1 MTEFFTF
8 EHLTWPEVHDLP
20 QDTPLIIPLGGGY
33 SMPRLASALGSPTRA
48 GILPAL
54 PYGWRGSGLAV
65 PEAVLGALLRNLLDS
80 LREDGFSRVYAL
92 TPPELDLGLGESRIT
107 LPNGVDSS
115 LPPARIPPASELGKV
130 ILMPYGHTEQHGY
143 HLPLSVDTICIEA
156 VSQGAAALLPERAFT
171 LSVFPYGVSTHR
183 SSFAGTLNCGGR
195 AFEDFVLA
203 LLDTL
208 VLGGFERFYLLSG
221 HGGSSSFL
229 VNVVKYAGER
239 HPHIFCATAWL
250 YLSSGEGAEIVQRIR
265 RSGRGGMGHAGE
277 LETSFILHLRP
288 ELAHMERVVDETGF
302 ISTPNYYMDWVEGG
316 ALVANP
322 PWYDDTLTGAYG
334 AGSLATA
341 ENGARW
347 LAAAAQEKAGHILEI
362 HEQYER
368 RLARRQERA
377 QNHPNKQN
385 QQV

>member
-8 EHLTWPEVHDLP
+8 EHLTWPEVVDLP
-20 QDTPLIIPLGGGY
+20 RDTPLVIPMGSGY
-33 SMPRLASALGSPTRA
+33 SMARLASALGESARA

-54 PYGWRGSGLAV
+54 PYGWRASGLEV
-65 PEAVLGALLRNLLDS
+65 PDRIFGRLVSNLLDS

-92 TPPELDLGLGESRIT
+92 TPPELDLGLGDSRIT
-107 LPNGVDSS
+107 LANGVDTGL
-115 LPPARIPPASELGKV
+115 LPELVPPPSELGKV
-130 ILMPYGHTEQHGY
+130 VLIPYGHTEQHGY
-143 HLPLSVDTICIEA
+143 HLPLSVDTLCIEA
-156 VSQGAAALLPERAFT
+156 VCQESVALLPDKATT
-171 LSVFPYGVSTHR
+171 LPVFPYGVSTHR

-203 LLDTL
+203 LVDTL
-208 VLGGFERFYLLSG
+208 VQRGFNRFYLLSG
-221 HGGSSSFL
+221 HGGNSSFL
-229 VNVVKYAGER
+229 VNVAKYAGER
-239 HPHIFCATAWL
+239 YPHIFCATAWL
-250 YLSSGEGAEIVQRIR
+250 YLSSGEAVESVQRYR

-288 ELAHMERVVDETGF
+288 ELTHMERVVDEIEF

-322 PWYDDTLTGAYG
+322 PWYDDTQTGAYG

-362 HEQYER
+362 HEQFER
-368 RLARRQERA
+368 RLAWRQARA
-377 QNHPNKQN
+377 RQP
-385 QQV
+385 